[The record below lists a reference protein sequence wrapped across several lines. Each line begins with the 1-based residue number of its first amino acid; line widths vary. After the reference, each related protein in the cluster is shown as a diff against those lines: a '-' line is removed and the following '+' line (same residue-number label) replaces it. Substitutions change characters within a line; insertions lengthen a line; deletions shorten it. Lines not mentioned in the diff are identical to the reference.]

1 MYDALF
7 YLISSFVFILIT
19 KGFMDMFFVKR
30 DMSYLFMIFIWCGF
44 YVIEGIVTS
53 NITVPIVNLIFEI
66 GISFILCLMLYEG
79 SIRKKIIWVLVINA
93 IGMIAEIVVGYA
105 FILLNININNS
116 EILGSFISK
125 IVQFMILI
133 CLKLLDQARLKR
145 DIPLSYWCVLISI
158 PVGSIFVLNTVFS
171 LCEMSEDKGAFLLA
185 ILSSVFILA
194 MNFMVFHLYEKI
206 SDRLE
211 FKKQQIIFDKQI
223 ELCKNQIQEREESTI
238 NIRNIKH
245 DFENHLI
252 CIKEY
257 VERKNWECANKYI
270 DELLKGEKYLGNG
283 AVIKTGNIVVDAILN
298 YKKSIMQQL
307 GIEMS
312 THIEIPCEL
321 KFNDADVSVIIGN
334 CLDNAIEA
342 TAKLEDVNKKNIAV
356 ELICRKNNL
365 MFKISNPYSG
375 NIKQDKQGNFIT
387 TKKNAE
393 NHGIGLN
400 SVKRA
405 ADKYNGLVTINASN
419 NKFVVQVLLYA

>member
-1 MYDALF
+1 MFNMIF
-7 YLISSFVFILIT
+7 YWGSTFLFILII
-19 KGFMDMFFVKR
+19 KEFMGIFFVKKNV
-30 DMSYLFMIFIWCGF
+30 SYLFSLFIWCAF
-44 YVIEGIVTS
+44 YIFQAVGTS
-53 NITVPIVNLIFEI
+53 LITVPICTLFFELAS
-66 GISFILCLMLYEG
+66 SFLLVMILYEG
-79 SIRKKIIWVLVINA
+79 GIRKKLIWIFIFNL
-93 IGMIAEIVVGYA
+93 IGMITETLVGYV
-105 FILLNININNS
+105 FIFEDIRISNV

-125 IVQFMILI
+125 IVMLVIVMILQ
-133 CLKLLDQARLKR
+133 LFNQARLKR
-145 DIPLSYWCVLISI
+145 DIPVGYWIMLFLI
-158 PVGSIFVLNTVFS
+158 PLGSIFVLNTLFS
-171 LCEMSEDKGAFLLA
+171 LCELSDKKEESLMAL
-185 ILSSVFILA
+185 LSSIFILGI
-194 MNFMVFHLYEKI
+194 NFMIFHIYDNLSY
-206 SDRLE
+206 RLE
-211 FKKQQIIFDKQI
+211 IKKQQIIFDKQV
-223 ELCKNQIQEREESTI
+223 ELCRNQIHEREESNI

-283 AVIKTGNIVVDAILN
+283 MGIKTGNIVVDAIIN

-307 GIEMS
+307 GIEMN
-312 THIEIPCEL
+312 THIEIPYEL

-342 TAKLEDVNKKNIAV
+342 VSKLKDINKKNVTV
-356 ELICRKNNL
+356 ELIYRKNNL
-365 MFKISNPYSG
+365 MFKIVNPYLG

-405 ADKYNGLVTINASN
+405 ADKYNGLVTINTDN

>member
-1 MYDALF
+1 MYDLLF

-19 KGFMDMFFVKR
+19 KSFMDIFFVKR
-30 DMSYLFMIFIWCGF
+30 DMSYLFVIWIWGGF
-44 YVIEGIVTS
+44 YVIEWIVTS
-53 NITVPIVNLIFEI
+53 YITVPIVNLIFEI
-66 GISFILCLMLYEG
+66 VISFILCLVLYEG
-79 SIRKKIIWVLVINA
+79 SIRKKMIWVLVINA
-93 IGMIAEIVVGYA
+93 IGMIAEIVVGYS
-105 FILLNININNS
+105 FILLNINNS

-125 IVQFMILI
+125 IIQFIILI
-133 CLKLLDQARLKR
+133 CLKLLDHARLKR
-145 DIPLSYWCVLISI
+145 DIPLSYWCVLIAI
-158 PVGSIFVLNTVFS
+158 PVGSIFVLNTLFF
-171 LCEMSEDKGAFLLA
+171 LCEMSGDKSGLLLA
-185 ILSSVFILA
+185 VLSSVFILGI
-194 MNFMVFHLYEKI
+194 NFMVFYFYEKI

-257 VERKNWECANKYI
+257 VEIRNWECANKYI
-270 DELLKGEKYLGNG
+270 DELLKGEKYLGSG
-283 AVIKTGNIVVDAILN
+283 VGIKTGNIVVDAILN

-342 TAKLEDVNKKNIAV
+342 TSKLEDVNKKKVTI

-365 MFKISNPYSG
+365 MFKISNLYSG

-405 ADKYNGLVTINASN
+405 ADKYNGLVTINAKN
-419 NKFVVQVLLYA
+419 NKFIVQVLLYA